1 MISVLFF
8 AELRETVGS
17 DKVSI
22 DAIGVSLSG
31 LKDKLKSEY
40 KLDDLDNAMIA
51 VNEEYAPEDAVL
63 NEGDVVAF
71 IPPVS
76 GG

>member
-1 MISVLFF
+1 MINVLFF

-17 DKVSI
+17 DNVSI
-22 DAIGVSLSG
+22 NADGVSLST
-31 LKDKLKSEY
+31 LKDKLQSEY
-40 KLDDLDNAMIA
+40 DLENLDHAMIA
-51 VNEEYAPEDAVL
+51 INEEYANTDAVI